1 MMSNEI
7 KSLKNDRTRAWS
19 TLLAA
24 GIALLAAGIALLA
37 VVVLLAIA
45 IIFS

>member
-24 GIALLAAGIALLA
+24 GIALLA